1 MCSPIRF
8 TRPGARATRTGL
20 VGEGGGGASNA
31 RANAAARGVEAMRV
45 EFSLLYLQ
53 ARAGVVILGE
63 RAERARAKDLLAVA
77 SRTRGTDAMD
87 LLVAALAEQQIL
99 RACGAQDDRPACF
112 ANRKVRKTTLRCG
125 TRASEG
131 PACGRIAHER

>member
-53 ARAGVVILGE
+53 ARAGVVILSE

-77 SRTRGTDAMD
+77 SRTKEPTRWTCWVRRSQNSRSFAP
-87 LLVAALAEQQIL
+87 AALRMTGPL
-99 RACGAQDDRPACF
+99 
-112 ANRKVRKTTLRCG
+112 
-125 TRASEG
+125 AS
-131 PACGRIAHER
+131 RIGK